1 MGTLGWGWSRFGR
14 WAVLGARVLLCT
26 ALVST
31 ALFITPSKEVAAD
44 IDPHPTQEPP
54 MCEAGNWDG
63 WRTGCVVQTVGT
75 SVSANVSAPVERT
88 SLNGDAALQID
99 VTATFD
105 TALAWCGGGIATPVP
120 CAQTALYSD
129 SLDYVLTMDEPPTFF
144 WDWEAMGEPVEGREC
159 WDGGPVV
166 AASPFTCTRR
176 IKWDPTTVPAPGIWL
191 SAQMDA
197 SVFTVVGDLLG
208 QRQGGGFKVF
218 LPGTKVVDRP
228 PEASFDVE
236 AVAGDPASYRFL
248 DTSVDPDGGWLTAN
262 WDFGDGTTGTGPFPT
277 HTFTLPG
284 TYVVRLTVTNPK
296 GLSDVATEEVVVKAP
311 ELSVSTRRVNGTTG
325 PVGLNEEFELDV
337 VVGASADG
345 VGNLT
350 DVGFVESPLDYDET
364 ILELIEGPTPAP
376 LDPFELAPGE
386 ERATRYRF
394 RALRN
399 GTTPLTSKVRAT
411 DAAGTEIE
419 RELASEL
426 TVGQSPL
433 TVSVITEPESI
444 TELAYD
450 SDLQPIPQ
458 PVTVTVGITNNSDDD
473 VEDVVVSDDLVLE
486 SLLGPVAG
494 VFPLEEVDGPL
505 SGARLGSIA
514 AHASEWVTFSLRA
527 MAPGLIDVR
536 ALVTSA
542 AGPAVGSTPFSIAT
556 PYQLAFKAQLVGV
569 ADGATIAGGTSYD
582 ALMTL
587 KNVSDDTL
595 VVRIGPTTTGNAAG
609 GVPTIGPDDPPDSAA
624 GLRVEL
630 PPESDPVVLR
640 ATVNTID
647 HGGSVSRIGW
657 TPHVAVVEDGVEAPL
672 DPSAV
677 FTADGSGPYELSVTS
692 SVELP
697 PPPLTVGSGIHLFLD
712 TIGEGLYNTAVGF
725 DALGRAALQNPISA
739 DNPTFRWLVEYYT
752 ALYHVATDLTAGE
765 WQAVK
770 DYAVEGLVLSGFDAT
785 SAARAVDDFV
795 QGEFRDFLATFP
807 STHPS
812 TWDWTAII
820 SFTGRT
826 VGENID
832 IVVSLPLAARKA
844 VMRAVVSE
852 ELDLTERV
860 LARVAATQEASASA
874 RIALGVNF
882 LHDADPLDLVA
893 RTRLFGVDPAID
905 RGLLAIARKWGIV
918 IGVRPRSVA
927 AEAWIRAGALPKPPA
942 LDFLKSVNDIDVRF
956 LGYRPVD
963 EGSLVFRPPRPW
975 ADVAADLAN
984 EPVEVVDAVRAR
996 WERHLDA
1003 WNTRQDQV
1011 ARYLDDGIDI
1021 PVPDRLDGT
1030 YNSVPNFNASVYE
1043 RRMMQL
1049 EPVTM
1054 PDGAQGYVVK
1064 VADANGELRRVAS
1077 DVDLAYI
1084 GNADGTGLSPSI
1096 RAAIGKDLAA
1106 IGIQHF
1112 ESYTFVKTGQRAEI
1126 LAPFVHG
1133 APGNQALLLY
1143 HPSGSTRAARFD
1155 PAKSIVGPTPGEP
1168 SFLYLSGAEL
1178 KGPVT
1183 GVRSMTID
1191 PLQPVTR
1198 PVYLSPS
1205 SLRPA
1210 TPGPVGMGFSHDP
1223 DAVVA
1228 RLGPGNRFETW
1239 MQGPGWTQLTDTAH
1253 DGDML
1258 PTLPQTSVA
1267 SATPAGATQLAIN
1280 DLGTIAPDWPEDTS
1294 WFRAGDKVVVN
1305 PGGANEETATVIG
1318 LGSLLLDAPL
1328 RFSHE
1333 PGEMVSVMST
1343 AGIESSIRL
1352 ETSKRSQVYGTN
1364 SPVVLTAKVSR
1375 TDGASPSGT
1384 VTFRMDGAVVATV
1397 AVRNSRAVYRVPFDT
1412 PAGTH
1417 DFVAEYS
1424 GSAGVSSAT
1433 SAPAVVSV
1441 TRVSSVA
1448 ILTTSKVVQVHNTT
1462 SPAKLTVRV
1471 VTANG
1476 RRVEGT
1482 VVFRR
1487 RGTIVGTATLVDG
1500 RATYTVPS
1508 TLAVGVHTYTASFAG
1523 DVSVRGTTSNP
1534 MVVAV
1539 IRR

>member
-1 MGTLGWGWSRFGR
+1 MGTLGWGWSRFRR

-75 SVSANVSAPVERT
+75 SVTASVSEPVART
-88 SLNGDAALQID
+88 SVNGEAALQID

-105 TALAWCGGGIATPVP
+105 TALQWCGDGIATPVP
-120 CAQTALYSD
+120 CARTALYSD
-129 SLDYVLTMDEPPTFF
+129 SLNYVLTMDEPPTFF
-144 WDWEAMGEPVEGREC
+144 WDWDAMGEPVQGREC

-176 IKWDPTTVPAPGIWL
+176 IKWDPATVPAPGIWL

-197 SVFTVVGDLLG
+197 NVFVVGGPLG
-208 QRQGGGFKVF
+208 GERQGGGFKVF
-218 LPGTKVVDRP
+218 LPGTKAVDRP
-228 PEASFDVE
+228 PEASFTVE

-248 DTSVDPDGGWLTAN
+248 DTSIDPDGGWLTAN

-277 HTFTLPG
+277 HTYGLPG
-284 TYVVRLTVTNPK
+284 TYLVRLTVTNPN
-296 GLSDVATEEVVVKAP
+296 GLSDEATQEVVVRAP
-311 ELSVSTRRVNGTTG
+311 ELGVSLRRVDGLTG
-325 PVGLNEEFELDV
+325 PVGLDEEFEVDLV
-337 VVGASADG
+337 VTASDDG
-345 VGNLT
+345 VGKL
-350 DVGFVESPLDYDET
+350 DDIRFVDSPLVYDGAV
-364 ILELIEGPTPAP
+364 LELIEGPTPVP
-376 LDPFELAPGE
+376 VEPFELAPGE
-386 ERATRYRF
+386 ERAARYRF
-394 RALRN
+394 RTIQA
-399 GTTPLTSKVRAT
+399 GTTHLTSKVRAT
-411 DAAGTEIE
+411 DAAGTAHE
-419 RELASEL
+419 SEL
-426 TVGQSPL
+426 DHELVIGQSPL
-433 TVSVITEPESI
+433 TVSVALLPDSI
-444 TELAYD
+444 TELTYD
-450 SDLQPIPQ
+450 ADLQPIPQ
-458 PVTVTVGITNNSDDD
+458 AVTVTVGVTNDSDEAVD
-473 VEDVVVSDDLVLE
+473 DVVVGEDLILE

-494 VFPLEEVDGPL
+494 VFPLEESSGPL
-505 SGARLGSIA
+505 ASGQLGTIA
-514 AHASEWVTFSLRA
+514 AHATEVVTFTLRA
-527 MAPGLIDVR
+527 MAPGLVDVR

-542 AGPAVGSTPFSIAT
+542 AGPAVGSTPFNIAT
-556 PYQLAFKAQLVGV
+556 PYKLAYKARLVDV
-569 ADGATIAGGTSYD
+569 ADGATITGGTSYE
-582 ALMTL
+582 ALLTL
-587 KNVSDDTL
+587 KNVSDETL
-595 VVRIGPTTTGNAAG
+595 AVRIGPTTTGNAAG
-609 GVPTIGPDDPPDSAA
+609 GVPTSGPDDPPDSAA

-630 PPESDPVVLR
+630 PPDGDPVVLR
-640 ATVNTID
+640 ATVDTID
-647 HGGSVSRIGW
+647 HGGLISRIAW

-672 DPSAV
+672 DPASV
-677 FTADGSGPYELSVTS
+677 FTADGSGPFQLSVTS

-697 PPPLTVGSGIHLFLD
+697 PPPVTVGSGIHLFGEVV
-712 TIGEGLYNTAVGF
+712 GEGLANTARGF

-752 ALYHVATDLTAGE
+752 ALYHVAGDLTSGE
-765 WQAVK
+765 WQAVV
-770 DYAVEGLVLSGFDAT
+770 DYAVEGLVLTGFDAT

-852 ELDLTERV
+852 QLDLTERV
-860 LARVAATQEASASA
+860 LARVAATQEASAPE
-874 RIALGVNF
+874 RIARGVNF
-882 LHDADPLDLVA
+882 LHDADPLDLAA

-905 RGLLAIARKWGIV
+905 AGLLAIARKWGIV

-956 LGYRPVD
+956 LGYRSVD

-975 ADVAADLAN
+975 ADVAADLAS
-984 EPVEVVDAVRAR
+984 EPSDVVDAVRAR
-996 WERHLDA
+996 WERHLEA
-1003 WNTRQDQV
+1003 WNTQQERI
-1011 ARYLDDGIDI
+1011 ARYLDDGIDVPI
-1021 PVPDRLDGT
+1021 PERLDGT
-1030 YNSVPNFNASVYE
+1030 YNSVPNFDASVYE

-1054 PDGAQGYVVK
+1054 PDGAQGYVIK
-1064 VADANGELRRVAS
+1064 VADANGLPQRVAS

-1084 GNADGTGLSPSI
+1084 GAADGTGLSPSI

-1112 ESYTFVKTGQRAEI
+1112 ETYTFIKTGQRAEI

-1155 PAKSIVGPTPGEP
+1155 PAKSIVDPLPGEP
-1168 SFLYLSGAEL
+1168 SFLYLSGAEV

-1210 TPGPVGMGFSHDP
+1210 TPGPNGMEFSHEP

-1228 RLGPGNRFETW
+1228 RLGAGNRFETW
-1239 MQGPGWTQLTDTAH
+1239 TQGSGWTELADTTH
-1253 DGDML
+1253 DGDRL

-1267 SATPAGATQLAIN
+1267 SAAPAGTTALAVN
-1280 DLGTIAPDWPEDTS
+1280 ALGVIAPEWPEDTP
-1294 WFRAGDKVVVN
+1294 WFGTGDKVVVN
-1305 PGGANEETATVIG
+1305 PGGANEETATVVG
-1318 LGSLLLDAPL
+1318 FGSLLLSAPL
-1328 RFSHE
+1328 RYSHE
-1333 PGEMVSVMST
+1333 PGEMVSVVSET
-1343 AGIESSIRL
+1343 RVESSTRL
-1352 ETSKRSQVYGTN
+1352 VASRRTQVYGTR
-1364 SPVVLTAKVSR
+1364 SPVELTAKVSR

-1417 DFVAEYS
+1417 GFVAEYS
-1424 GSAGVSSAT
+1424 GGEGVSSST
-1433 SAPAVVSV
+1433 SAPVAVGV
-1441 TRVSSVA
+1441 TRASSHA
-1448 ILTTSKVVQVHNTT
+1448 ILTTSKWVQVRNTS

-1471 VTANG
+1471 VTETG

-1487 RGTIVGTATLVDG
+1487 RGTVVGTATLVDG

-1508 TLAVGVHTYTASFAG
+1508 TLAVGVHTFTASFAG
-1523 DVSVRGTTSNP
+1523 DVSIRATTSNP
-1534 MVVAV
+1534 MVVV
-1539 IRR
+1539 VR